1 MENGGVNFDRCLLE
15 KPFVHQQSFT
25 FEKKT
30 APVSP
35 SPPPSFLSQFSFF
48 TPPVQT
54 PIRNHLHARKPADVD
69 LAHHQLLLPWEPKQR
84 NLSPACTHRLSHT
97 FLTCLHSKQSQARAA
112 EKSLSSA
119 ALPSR
124 LSAVTRNMHADIF
137 GVLSLSRGS
146 GQINARS
153 RLRLLSR
160 PEVRARHTQTS
171 PVHFSA
177 RLFAAQN
184 QGSGC
189 TGFCFKKNGEVTA
202 NTKFEGDT
210 GSHRRRGGGGLCAGC
225 TRGMQVGR
233 PSRRAGS
240 FFRNFLILPG
250 KYLSCCVLL
259 ERAVTLIYC
268 IRRLSG
274 SEHFAL

>member
-97 FLTCLHSKQSQARAA
+97 FLTCLHSKQSRARAA

-137 GVLSLSRGS
+137 RVLSVSWGS

-160 PEVRARHTQTS
+160 PEVRARHTQTPPS
-171 PVHFSA
+171 TSLHDFLQRRIKEVV
-177 RLFAAQN
+177 AQ
-184 QGSGC
+184 G
-189 TGFCFKKNGEVTA
+189 
-202 NTKFEGDT
+202 
-210 GSHRRRGGGGLCAGC
+210 
-225 TRGMQVGR
+225 
-233 PSRRAGS
+233 
-240 FFRNFLILPG
+240 
-250 KYLSCCVLL
+250 
-259 ERAVTLIYC
+259 
-268 IRRLSG
+268 
-274 SEHFAL
+274 FALKRMEK